1 MSLNPER
8 LISTV
13 MCGEYYEKEKLETY
27 MSYPRM
33 KFTCQ
38 KDLMVIFTIQNK
50 RKHITKK
57 IEHLYVNKLKK
68 QTEKHLS
75 NIILK
80 NLCRT

>member
-13 MCGEYYEKEKLETY
+13 MCGEYHEKEKLETY

-50 RKHITKK
+50 RKHITT
-57 IEHLYVNKLKK
+57 KL
-68 QTEKHLS
+68 
-75 NIILK
+75 NI
-80 NLCRT
+80 CM